1 VRREVSC
8 FHYEKKGAMMQAL
21 DIVAYQKDMKWE
33 EYLVPRSLDEALEML
48 DRYHGAARVI
58 AGGTDIVPANRKG
71 GTCKVLI
78 DITRIPGLNTIR
90 LDGKTVMIGPLVT
103 HTEVALSELIRK
115 SGMALT
121 EGASRLGSPQIRN
134 IATVAGNILNAQP
147 GADTLI
153 PLLAL
158 DGSVTIHGRQ
168 SERCVPLAEL
178 FTGLGKTTI
187 DSTKEI
193 VTQISFTGLERWEAS
208 AAMRLAKRKTLV
220 LPILTVAVVI
230 GTDSSVK
237 TFTKARI
244 AVGPVATTPFRC
256 KAAEEILV
264 GSPVGEMVIKKAAS
278 DAAKAANP
286 RSSLIRGTSEYRKAM
301 VAVLVERGIVTALK
315 RLEENNG

>member
-1 VRREVSC
+1 
-8 FHYEKKGAMMQAL
+8 MMQAL
-21 DIVAYQKDMKWE
+21 EIVSYAKDMEWE
-33 EYLVPRSLDEALEML
+33 EYLVPETLDEALGML
-48 DRYHGAARVI
+48 ERYRGSARVI
-58 AGGTDIVPANRKG
+58 AGGTDIVPSSRKR
-71 GTCKVLI
+71 GTGIKALI
-78 DITRIPGLNTIR
+78 DITRIPGLNMIR
-90 LDGKTVMIGPLVT
+90 LDGETVKIGSLVT
-103 HTEVALSELIRK
+103 HTEVALSGLIRK
-115 SGMALT
+115 RGMALA

-158 DGSVTIHGRQ
+158 DGSVTIRGRQ
-168 SERCVPLAEL
+168 GERSIPLAEL
-178 FTGLGKTTI
+178 FTGVGRTTI

-193 VTQISFTGLERWEAS
+193 VTEISFPGLGKGEAS

-230 GTDSSVK
+230 GVDPGAK
-237 TFTKARI
+237 TFVKARI

-264 GSPVGEMVIKKAAS
+264 GSPVGKEVIRKAAA

-286 RSSLIRGTSEYRKAM
+286 RTSLIRGTSEYRKAM
-301 VAVLVERGIVTALK
+301 VAVLVERGIATALK
-315 RLEENNG
+315 RLEESNG